1 MEAGN
6 LLGFMFVPGAI
17 GVVGALAAAAWRVQS
32 ATSAR
37 KDVEINRLKQQL
49 EDVTAISEERVKL
62 ASEQSQA
69 AQKKLQDQAT
79 DQVVKE
85 EQVLEERKR
94 SAIAEG
100 WRLGISIFAGAL
112 LIGNIMFFASL
123 VLGSGLSFEASSNE
137 ISEAGE
143 VIGKGISVVSP
154 AEDSEGLS
162 RVAVIV
168 ANFNIYVM
176 SNLVV
181 LIGIALAGVMVFLA
195 YKKTPPIEEEPL
207 NLRAASAPQKKSRF
221 SLPFGKGK
229 SEAKPVVQQPTP
241 TESQPVVQQPTP
253 TESQPVVQQPT
264 PTESQ
269 HTVNDSEKIEN

>member
-69 AQKKLQDQAT
+69 AQKRLQDQAT
-79 DQVVKE
+79 DQIVKE
-85 EQVLEERKR
+85 EQVVEERKR

-123 VLGSGLSFEASSNE
+123 ILGPGLSFEASSNE
-137 ISEAGE
+137 ISNAGE
-143 VIGKGISVVSP
+143 VIGKGISVVAP
-154 AEDSEGLS
+154 AEDSEGLA

-181 LIGIALAGVMVFLA
+181 LIGSALAGVMIFLA
-195 YKKTPPIEEEPL
+195 YKKTPEIKEETL
-207 NLRAASAPQKKSRF
+207 DLLAASAPQKKSRF
-221 SLPFGKGK
+221 SLPFGKSK
-229 SEAKPVVQQPTP
+229 SEAKPVAQQPSP
-241 TESQPVVQQPTP
+241 AESQPIVSEPSLS
-253 TESQPVVQQPT
+253 ESQPI
-264 PTESQ
+264 
-269 HTVNDSEKIEN
+269 VNESEKTEN